1 MYKVLI
7 RPLQIEDAKVSY
19 KWRNDPEIWKYT
31 GHKPD
36 KIIDKKTEQA
46 WLKEK
51 LKEKDSFRFAI
62 LADDTYI
69 GNIQI
74 TDINQNETGEYHIFI
89 GEKLFWG
96 KGIAYLA
103 TLQIIRF
110 AKNILNLKELFL
122 TVNPNNY
129 PAIRVYEKCGFK
141 KFNDTIQMKLDLNTN
156 INPMV
161 SVFVMTYNHEKYISQ
176 AIESILAQKT
186 NFDFDIVVGEDYSND
201 RTREILLDYQA
212 QYPGKFKLILQNIN
226 VGPSQNQIDTLNA
239 CTGKY
244 VAICEGDDYWTDPYK
259 LQKQVDYLE
268 KNQNVSF
275 VATNYYIYNEITNK
289 TKRVSI
295 PKQIDFITLLKRK
308 NLIPT
313 LTTCIRSEYI
323 FDYIREVNP
332 KEKNWPVGDYP
343 LWLYLSQMGK
353 IGVIPEYTANYN
365 KRQNSVCHYSDIKK
379 QYQFYLNVIDIAK
392 FYSIEYG
399 ISTSIKQRIKRN
411 KIETLINY
419 GYSLKDPKLMRKW
432 IKYYFYNQKLVPMK
446 GVIKYFLLILE
457 NKCYLFKIKFLTTI
471 AD

>member
-244 VAICEGDDYWTDPYK
+244 VAICEGDDYWIDPYK
-259 LQKQVDYLE
+259 LQKQVDFMEANPDYSMCFHNALVIKEGTEKVELFANLEERDYSPHEILAKWIVPTASVLFRKKYL
-268 KNQNVSF
+268 QNMQYDQ
-275 VATNYYIYNEITNK
+275 N
-289 TKRVSI
+289 
-295 PKQIDFITLLKRK
+295 
-308 NLIPT
+308 
-313 LTTCIRSEYI
+313 YI
-323 FDYIREVNP
+323 F
-332 KEKNWPVGDYP
+332 
-343 LWLYLSQMGK
+343 
-353 IGVIPEYTANYN
+353 T
-365 KRQNSVCHYSDIKK
+365 
-379 QYQFYLNVIDIAK
+379 DIAL
-392 FYSIEYG
+392 FLTLCDYG
-399 ISTSIKQRIKRN
+399 KTRCIGRTMAVYRRHNTGLTQKK
-411 KIETLINY
+411 
-419 GYSLKDPKLMRKW
+419 YSLKKKLKHFNSINRNFNYKYNNEIKIIKRSLYISALKNIIKKLM
-432 IKYYFYNQKLVPMK
+432 FYK
-446 GVIKYFLLILE
+446 
-457 NKCYLFKIKFLTTI
+457 
-471 AD
+471 